1 MRKVKQNNFDG
12 YLIGGKDECMNAH
25 GSLEEV
31 VLGILD
37 WISQIFKPPT
47 HNINIRLIFHTAL
60 ESFLANCKR
69 GIL

>member
-47 HNINIRLIFHTAL
+47 HPH
-60 ESFLANCKR
+60 
-69 GIL
+69 